1 MENNQN
7 LEQEIPQKEKLFDQD
22 NFEDDNNENGKVG
35 EEQVD
40 INFDGEYDGEMEEDE
55 EASKQLDQEN
65 KEIDQEREAEGEE
78 QDHQENIEHKQED
91 KEVDGQREMEAGHKG
106 DNEEAKEE
114 AIQEVHEE
122 QNEEVNNEN
131 NYDLIKE
138 EKEKQT
144 FDLID
149 NDKNINFN
157 KKISNKKRIEL
168 LSNRLNLN
176 RNKAQNSKIE
186 NITNKEI
193 EIDKEESNKNDDI
206 LSELLDEIQDFKV
219 KKQDFNIKLN
229 QYSKSSSNLD
239 MLDKELSKGL
249 EKLNNINYK
258 INNNYKTNE
267 EQKSNYQ
274 PNNINKILKNPKFK
288 EIISIMN
295 EKDLKVNKKNNIDK
309 KGLFSLRKMNQYN
322 FSNINLFIPKRNSNL
337 LNTLEKKNN
346 VNFRTFGNESNKYYI
361 SCIDGKAIVNGMRK
375 EIPFTSKLG
384 FNDSKLNKNNYLFDD
399 LNNKTNKNYTIKNYG
414 KTARRINS
422 LNINS
427 YFKKNENSKNN
438 CERNEMKIP
447 KIKVSK
453 GNLANKSN
461 KINNNYF
468 KMELKF
474 LK

>member
-1 MENNQN
+1 MENNKN
-7 LEQEIPQKEKLFDQD
+7 IEQEIPQEEKLIGQD

-35 EEQVD
+35 EEQIG

-114 AIQEVHEE
+114 ATQEVYEE
-122 QNEEVNNEN
+122 QNEEVINEK
-131 NYDLIKE
+131 NYDLTKE

-149 NDKNINFN
+149 NDKNIKFT

-176 RNKAQNSKIE
+176 KNKAQNSKIE

-249 EKLNNINYK
+249 EKLNNINYQ
-258 INNNYKTNE
+258 INNNYKANE

>member
-7 LEQEIPQKEKLFDQD
+7 IEQEEPQEEKLIDQD
-22 NFEDDNNENGKVG
+22 NFEDDNVENGKVG
-35 EEQVD
+35 EEQIG

-65 KEIDQEREAEGEE
+65 KEIDQEKEAEGEE
-78 QDHQENIEHKQED
+78 QVHQENIEHKQED
-91 KEVDGQREMEAGHKG
+91 KEVDGQREMEEGHKG
-106 DNEEAKEE
+106 DNEEAKE
-114 AIQEVHEE
+114 AAQDVYEE
-122 QNEEVNNEN
+122 QNEEINNEN
-131 NYDLIKE
+131 NYDLTKE
-138 EKEKQT
+138 EKEKDN

-149 NDKNINFN
+149 NDRNINFN
-157 KKISNKKRIEL
+157 KRLSNKRRIEL
-168 LSNRLNLN
+168 LSHRLNLN
-176 RNKAQNSKIE
+176 RNKAQNSKNE

-193 EIDKEESNKNDDI
+193 EIDKEESKKNDDI
-206 LSELLDEIQDFKV
+206 LSELLGEIQDFKS
-219 KKQDFNIKLN
+219 KKQDANIRTN
-229 QYSKSSSNLD
+229 PYSKSSYNLD
-239 MLDKELSKGL
+239 ILDKEISKGL

-258 INNNYKTNE
+258 INNTYKTNE

-274 PNNINKILKNPKFK
+274 PNNINKILRNPKFK

-295 EKDLKVNKKNNIDK
+295 EKDIKANKKNNINK
-309 KGLFSLRKMNQYN
+309 KGLFSLRKINHYN

-346 VNFRTFGNESNKYYI
+346 INFKTFGNENNKYYI

-375 EIPFTSKLG
+375 EIPFTSKLE
-384 FNDSKLNKNNYLFDD
+384 FNDSKLNKNNFLFDD
-399 LNNKTNKNYTIKNYG
+399 LNCKTNNNYAIKNYG

-427 YFKKNENSKNN
+427 YVKKNENSKNN
-438 CERNEMKIP
+438 GERNDMKIP
-447 KIKVSK
+447 KINASK
-453 GNLANKSN
+453 ENLANKSN
-461 KINNNYF
+461 KINGNYF

>member
-7 LEQEIPQKEKLFDQD
+7 IEQEEPQEEKLIDQD
-22 NFEDDNNENGKVG
+22 NFEDDNVENGKVG
-35 EEQVD
+35 EEQIG

-65 KEIDQEREAEGEE
+65 KEIDQEKEAEGEE
-78 QDHQENIEHKQED
+78 QVHQENIEHKQED
-91 KEVDGQREMEAGHKG
+91 KEVDGQREMEEGHKE
-106 DNEEAKEE
+106 DNEEAKEP
-114 AIQEVHEE
+114 AQDVYEE
-122 QNEEVNNEN
+122 QNEEINNEN
-131 NYDLIKE
+131 NYDLTKE
-138 EKEKQT
+138 EKEKDN

-149 NDKNINFN
+149 NDRNINFN
-157 KKISNKKRIEL
+157 KRLSNKRRIEL
-168 LSNRLNLN
+168 LSHRLNLN
-176 RNKAQNSKIE
+176 RNKAQNSKNE

-193 EIDKEESNKNDDI
+193 EIDKEESKKNDDI
-206 LSELLDEIQDFKV
+206 LSELLGEIQDFKS
-219 KKQDFNIKLN
+219 KKQDTNIRTN
-229 QYSKSSSNLD
+229 PYSKSSYNLD
-239 MLDKELSKGL
+239 ILDKEISKGL

-258 INNNYKTNE
+258 INNTYKTNE

-274 PNNINKILKNPKFK
+274 PNNINKILRNPKFK

-295 EKDLKVNKKNNIDK
+295 EKDIKANKKNNINK
-309 KGLFSLRKMNQYN
+309 KGLFSLRKINHYN

-346 VNFRTFGNESNKYYI
+346 INFKTFGNENNKYYI

-375 EIPFTSKLG
+375 EIPFTSKLE
-384 FNDSKLNKNNYLFDD
+384 FNDSKLNKNNFLFDD
-399 LNNKTNKNYTIKNYG
+399 LNCKTNNNYTIKNYG

-427 YFKKNENSKNN
+427 YVKKNENSKNN
-438 CERNEMKIP
+438 GERNDMKIP
-447 KIKVSK
+447 KIKASK
-453 GNLANKSN
+453 ENLANKSN
-461 KINNNYF
+461 KINGNYF

>member
-7 LEQEIPQKEKLFDQD
+7 IEQEEPQEEKLIDQD
-22 NFEDDNNENGKVG
+22 NFEDDNVENGKVG
-35 EEQVD
+35 EEQIG

-65 KEIDQEREAEGEE
+65 KEIDQEKEAEGEE
-78 QDHQENIEHKQED
+78 QVHQETIEHKQED
-91 KEVDGQREMEAGHKG
+91 KEVDGQREMEEGHKG
-106 DNEEAKEE
+106 DNEEAKQ
-114 AIQEVHEE
+114 AAQGDYEE
-122 QNEEVNNEN
+122 QNEEINNEN
-131 NYDLIKE
+131 NYDLTKE
-138 EKEKQT
+138 EKEKDN

-149 NDKNINFN
+149 NDRNINFN
-157 KKISNKKRIEL
+157 KRLSNKRRIEL
-168 LSNRLNLN
+168 LSHRLNLN
-176 RNKAQNSKIE
+176 RNKAQNSKNE

-193 EIDKEESNKNDDI
+193 EIDKEESKKNDDI
-206 LSELLDEIQDFKV
+206 LSELLGEIQDFKS
-219 KKQDFNIKLN
+219 KKQDANIRTN
-229 QYSKSSSNLD
+229 PYSKSSYNLD
-239 MLDKELSKGL
+239 ILDKEISKGL

-258 INNNYKTNE
+258 INNTYKINE

-274 PNNINKILKNPKFK
+274 PNNINKILRNPKFK

-295 EKDLKVNKKNNIDK
+295 EKDIKPNKKNNINK
-309 KGLFSLRKMNQYN
+309 KGLFSLRKINHYN

-346 VNFRTFGNESNKYYI
+346 INFKTFGNENNKYYI

-375 EIPFTSKLG
+375 EIPFTSKLE
-384 FNDSKLNKNNYLFDD
+384 FNDSKLNKNNFLFDD
-399 LNNKTNKNYTIKNYG
+399 LNCKTNNNYTIKNYG

-427 YFKKNENSKNN
+427 YVKKNENSKNN
-438 CERNEMKIP
+438 GERNDMKIP
-447 KIKVSK
+447 KIKASK
-453 GNLANKSN
+453 ENLANKSN
-461 KINNNYF
+461 KINGNYF

>member
-7 LEQEIPQKEKLFDQD
+7 IEREIPQEEKLIDQD

-35 EEQVD
+35 EEQIG

-55 EASKQLDQEN
+55 EVSKQLDQEN
-65 KEIDQEREAEGEE
+65 KEIGQEREAEGEE
-78 QDHQENIEHKQED
+78 QDHQENIEFKQED
-91 KEVDGQREMEAGHKG
+91 KEVDGQREIETEQKG
-106 DNEEAKEE
+106 DNKEVKEE
-114 AIQEVHEE
+114 AAQEVYEE
-122 QNEEVNNEN
+122 QNEEVNEN
-131 NYDLIKE
+131 NYDLTKE
-138 EKEKQT
+138 EKEKEN

-149 NDKNINFN
+149 NDKNKNFN
-157 KKISNKKRIEL
+157 KKLSNKKRIEL

-239 MLDKELSKGL
+239 ILDKELSKGL

>member
-7 LEQEIPQKEKLFDQD
+7 IEQEEPQEEKLIDQD
-22 NFEDDNNENGKVG
+22 NFEDDNVENGKVG
-35 EEQVD
+35 EEQIG

-65 KEIDQEREAEGEE
+65 KEIDQEKEAEGEE
-78 QDHQENIEHKQED
+78 QIHQENIEHKQED
-91 KEVDGQREMEAGHKG
+91 KEVDGQREMEEGHKG
-106 DNEEAKEE
+106 DNEEAKE
-114 AIQEVHEE
+114 AAQDVYEE
-122 QNEEVNNEN
+122 QNEEINNEN
-131 NYDLIKE
+131 NYDLTKE
-138 EKEKQT
+138 EKEKDN

-149 NDKNINFN
+149 NDRNINFN
-157 KKISNKKRIEL
+157 KRLSNKRRIEL
-168 LSNRLNLN
+168 LSHRLNLN
-176 RNKAQNSKIE
+176 RNKAQNSKNE

-193 EIDKEESNKNDDI
+193 EIDKEESKKNDDI
-206 LSELLDEIQDFKV
+206 LSELLGEIQDFKS
-219 KKQDFNIKLN
+219 KKQDANIRTN
-229 QYSKSSSNLD
+229 PYSKSSYNLD
-239 MLDKELSKGL
+239 ILDKEISKGL

-258 INNNYKTNE
+258 INNTYKTNE

-274 PNNINKILKNPKFK
+274 PNNINKILRNPKFK

-295 EKDLKVNKKNNIDK
+295 EKDIKANKKNNINK
-309 KGLFSLRKMNQYN
+309 KGLFSLRKINHYN

-346 VNFRTFGNESNKYYI
+346 INFKTFGNESNKYYI

-375 EIPFTSKLG
+375 EIPFTSKLE
-384 FNDSKLNKNNYLFDD
+384 FNDSKLNKNNFLFDD
-399 LNNKTNKNYTIKNYG
+399 LNCKTNNNYAIKNYG

-427 YFKKNENSKNN
+427 YVKKNENSKNN
-438 CERNEMKIP
+438 GERNDMKIP
-447 KIKVSK
+447 KIKASK
-453 GNLANKSN
+453 ENLANKSN
-461 KINNNYF
+461 KINGNYF

>member
-7 LEQEIPQKEKLFDQD
+7 IEQEEPQEEKLIDQD
-22 NFEDDNNENGKVG
+22 NFEDDNAENGKVG
-35 EEQVD
+35 EEQIG

-65 KEIDQEREAEGEE
+65 KEIDQEKEAEGEE
-78 QDHQENIEHKQED
+78 QFHQENIDHKQED
-91 KEVDGQREMEAGHKG
+91 KEVDGQREMEAGTKG

-114 AIQEVHEE
+114 AAQDDYEE
-122 QNEEVNNEN
+122 QNEEINNEN
-131 NYDLIKE
+131 NYDLTKE
-138 EKEKQT
+138 EKEKDNL
-144 FDLID
+144 DLID
-149 NDKNINFN
+149 NDRNINFN
-157 KKISNKKRIEL
+157 KRLSNKRRIEL

-176 RNKAQNSKIE
+176 RNKAQNSKNE

-193 EIDKEESNKNDDI
+193 EIDKEESKKNDDI
-206 LSELLDEIQDFKV
+206 LSELLGEFQDFKS
-219 KKQDFNIKLN
+219 KKQDANIKFN
-229 QYSKSSSNLD
+229 PYSKSSYNLD
-239 MLDKELSKGL
+239 ILDKEISKGL

-258 INNNYKTNE
+258 INNTYKTNE

-274 PNNINKILKNPKFK
+274 PNNINKILRNPKFK

-295 EKDLKVNKKNNIDK
+295 EKDLKVNKKNNIGK
-309 KGLFSLRKMNQYN
+309 KGLFSLRKINHYN

-346 VNFRTFGNESNKYYI
+346 INFKTFGNENNKYYI

-375 EIPFTSKLG
+375 EIPFTSKLE
-384 FNDSKLNKNNYLFDD
+384 FNDSKLNKNNFLFDD
-399 LNNKTNKNYTIKNYG
+399 LNCKTNNNYTIKNYG

-427 YFKKNENSKNN
+427 YVKKNENSKNN
-438 CERNEMKIP
+438 GERNDMKIP
-447 KIKVSK
+447 KIKASK
-453 GNLANKSN
+453 ENLANKSN
-461 KINNNYF
+461 KINGNYF

>member
-7 LEQEIPQKEKLFDQD
+7 IEQEEPQEEKLIDQD
-22 NFEDDNNENGKVG
+22 NFEDDNVENGKVG
-35 EEQVD
+35 EEQIG

-65 KEIDQEREAEGEE
+65 KEIDQEKEAEGEE
-78 QDHQENIEHKQED
+78 QVHQENIEHKQED
-91 KEVDGQREMEAGHKG
+91 KEVDGQREMEEGHKE
-106 DNEEAKEE
+106 DNEEAKEP
-114 AIQEVHEE
+114 AQDVYEE
-122 QNEEVNNEN
+122 QNEEINNEN
-131 NYDLIKE
+131 NYDLTKE
-138 EKEKQT
+138 EKEKDN

-149 NDKNINFN
+149 NDRNINFN
-157 KKISNKKRIEL
+157 KRLSNKRRIEL
-168 LSNRLNLN
+168 LSHRLNLN
-176 RNKAQNSKIE
+176 RNKAQNSKNE

-193 EIDKEESNKNDDI
+193 EIDKEESKKNDDI
-206 LSELLDEIQDFKV
+206 LSELLGEIQDFKS
-219 KKQDFNIKLN
+219 KKQDANIRTN
-229 QYSKSSSNLD
+229 PYSKSSYNLD
-239 MLDKELSKGL
+239 ILDKEISKGL

-258 INNNYKTNE
+258 INNTYKTNE

-274 PNNINKILKNPKFK
+274 PNNINKILRNPKFK

-295 EKDLKVNKKNNIDK
+295 EKDIKANKKNNINK
-309 KGLFSLRKMNQYN
+309 KGLFSLRKINHYN

-346 VNFRTFGNESNKYYI
+346 INFKTFGNENNKYYI

-375 EIPFTSKLG
+375 EIPFTSKLE
-384 FNDSKLNKNNYLFDD
+384 FNDSKLNKNNFLFDD
-399 LNNKTNKNYTIKNYG
+399 LNCKTNNNYTIKNYG

-427 YFKKNENSKNN
+427 YVKKNENSKNN
-438 CERNEMKIP
+438 GERNDMKIP
-447 KIKVSK
+447 KINASK
-453 GNLANKSN
+453 ENLANKSN
-461 KINNNYF
+461 KINGNYF

>member
-7 LEQEIPQKEKLFDQD
+7 IEQEIPQEEKLIDHD

-35 EEQVD
+35 EEQIG

-65 KEIDQEREAEGEE
+65 KEIDQEKEAEGEE
-78 QDHQENIEHKQED
+78 QFHQENIDHKQED
-91 KEVDGQREMEAGHKG
+91 KEVDGQREMEAGTKG

-114 AIQEVHEE
+114 AAQDDYEE
-122 QNEEVNNEN
+122 QNEEINNEN
-131 NYDLIKE
+131 NYDLTKE
-138 EKEKQT
+138 EKEKDNL
-144 FDLID
+144 DLID
-149 NDKNINFN
+149 NDRNINFN
-157 KKISNKKRIEL
+157 KRLSNKRRIEL

-176 RNKAQNSKIE
+176 RNKAQNSKNE

-193 EIDKEESNKNDDI
+193 EIDKEESKKNDDI
-206 LSELLDEIQDFKV
+206 LSELLGEFQDFKS
-219 KKQDFNIKLN
+219 KKQDANIKFN
-229 QYSKSSSNLD
+229 PYSKSSYNLD
-239 MLDKELSKGL
+239 ILDKEISKGL

-258 INNNYKTNE
+258 INNTYKTNE

-274 PNNINKILKNPKFK
+274 PNNINKILRNPKFK

-295 EKDLKVNKKNNIDK
+295 EKNLKENKKNNIGK
-309 KGLFSLRKMNQYN
+309 KGLFSLRKINHYN

-346 VNFRTFGNESNKYYI
+346 INFKTFGNENNKYYI

-375 EIPFTSKLG
+375 EIPFTSKLE
-384 FNDSKLNKNNYLFDD
+384 FNDSKLNKNNFLFDD
-399 LNNKTNKNYTIKNYG
+399 LNCKTNNNYTIKNYG

-427 YFKKNENSKNN
+427 YVKKNENSKNN
-438 CERNEMKIP
+438 GERNDMKIP
-447 KIKVSK
+447 KIKASK
-453 GNLANKSN
+453 ENLANKSN
-461 KINNNYF
+461 KINGNYF

>member
-1 MENNQN
+1 MENNKN
-7 LEQEIPQKEKLFDQD
+7 IEQEIPQEEKLIDQD

-35 EEQVD
+35 EEQIG

-91 KEVDGQREMEAGHKG
+91 KEVDGQKEMEAGHKG
-106 DNEEAKEE
+106 NNEEAKEE

>member
-7 LEQEIPQKEKLFDQD
+7 IDQEIPQEEKLIDQD
-22 NFEDDNNENGKVG
+22 NFEDDNVENGKVG
-35 EEQVD
+35 EEQIG

-65 KEIDQEREAEGEE
+65 KEIDQEREAECED

-91 KEVDGQREMEAGHKG
+91 KEIDRQREMESGHKR

-114 AIQEVHEE
+114 AAQEVFEE

-131 NYDLIKE
+131 NYDLTKE
-138 EKEKQT
+138 RKEKDN
-144 FDLID
+144 FDLMD
-149 NDKNINFN
+149 NDKNLNFN
-157 KKISNKKRIEL
+157 KKMSHKRRIEL
-168 LSNRLNLN
+168 LSCRLNLN

-186 NITNKEI
+186 NITSKDI
-193 EIDKEESNKNDDI
+193 EIDKEESKKNDDI
-206 LSELLDEIQDFKV
+206 LSELLGEIQDFKA
-219 KKQDFNIKLN
+219 KNKDNNIKLN
-229 QYSKSSSNLD
+229 PYSKSSSNLD
-239 MLDKELSKGL
+239 ILDKEISKGL
-249 EKLNNINYK
+249 EKLNNLNYK
-258 INNNYKTNE
+258 INNTYKTNE

-274 PNNINKILKNPKFK
+274 PNNINKILRNPKFK

-295 EKDLKVNKKNNIDK
+295 EKDLKANKKNNISK
-309 KGLFSLRKMNQYN
+309 KGLFSLRKINNYN
-322 FSNINLFIPKRNSNL
+322 FSNIDLFIPKGNSNL

-346 VNFRTFGNESNKYYI
+346 INFKTFGNESNKYYI

-375 EIPFTSKLG
+375 EIPFGSKLD
-384 FNDSKLNKNNYLFDD
+384 FNDSKLNKNNFLFDG
-399 LNNKTNKNYTIKNYG
+399 LNNKTNNNYTIKNYG

-427 YFKKNENSKNN
+427 YIKKNKNSKNN
-438 CERNEMKIP
+438 VERNDMNIP
-447 KIKVSK
+447 KMKVSK
-453 GNLANKSN
+453 ENLTNKSN
-461 KINNNYF
+461 KINDNYF

>member
-7 LEQEIPQKEKLFDQD
+7 IEQEEPQEEKLIDQD
-22 NFEDDNNENGKVG
+22 NFEDDNVENGKVG
-35 EEQVD
+35 EEQIG

-65 KEIDQEREAEGEE
+65 KEIDQEKEAEGEE
-78 QDHQENIEHKQED
+78 QVHQENIEHKQED
-91 KEVDGQREMEAGHKG
+91 KEVDGQREMEEGHKE
-106 DNEEAKEE
+106 DNEEAKEP
-114 AIQEVHEE
+114 AQDVYEE
-122 QNEEVNNEN
+122 QNEEINNEN
-131 NYDLIKE
+131 NYDLTKE
-138 EKEKQT
+138 EKEKDN

-149 NDKNINFN
+149 NDRNINFN
-157 KKISNKKRIEL
+157 KRLSNKRRIEL
-168 LSNRLNLN
+168 LSHRLNLN
-176 RNKAQNSKIE
+176 RNKAQNSKNE

-193 EIDKEESNKNDDI
+193 EIDKEESKKNEDI
-206 LSELLDEIQDFKV
+206 LSELLGEIQDFKS
-219 KKQDFNIKLN
+219 KKQDTNIRTN
-229 QYSKSSSNLD
+229 PYSKSSYNLD
-239 MLDKELSKGL
+239 ILDKEISKGL

-258 INNNYKTNE
+258 INNTYKINE

-274 PNNINKILKNPKFK
+274 PNNINKILRNPKFK

-295 EKDLKVNKKNNIDK
+295 EKDIKANKKNNINK
-309 KGLFSLRKMNQYN
+309 KGLFSLRKINHYN

-346 VNFRTFGNESNKYYI
+346 INFKTFGNENNKYYI

-375 EIPFTSKLG
+375 EIPFTSKLE
-384 FNDSKLNKNNYLFDD
+384 FNDSKLNKNNFLFDD
-399 LNNKTNKNYTIKNYG
+399 LNCKTNNNYTIKNYG

-427 YFKKNENSKNN
+427 YVKKNENSKNN
-438 CERNEMKIP
+438 GERNDMKIP
-447 KIKVSK
+447 KIKASK
-453 GNLANKSN
+453 ENLANKSN
-461 KINNNYF
+461 KINGNYF

>member
-7 LEQEIPQKEKLFDQD
+7 IEQEEPQEEKLIDQD
-22 NFEDDNNENGKVG
+22 NFEDDNTENGKVG
-35 EEQVD
+35 EEQVG

-65 KEIDQEREAEGEE
+65 KEINHEREAEGEE
-78 QDHQENIEHKQED
+78 QDQQENIENNQKD
-91 KEVDGQREMEAGHKG
+91 KEVDGQREHEAGNKQ
-106 DNEEAKEE
+106 DNEETKEE
-114 AIQEVHEE
+114 AAQEGYEE

-131 NYDLIKE
+131 NYDLTKE
-138 EKEKQT
+138 EKEGDN
-144 FDLID
+144 FDLMD

-157 KKISNKKRIEL
+157 KKLSNRKRIEL
-168 LSNRLNLN
+168 LSSRLNLN
-176 RNKAQNSKIE
+176 RNKAQNSKNE
-186 NITNKEI
+186 NMTNKEI
-193 EIDKEESNKNDDI
+193 EIDKEESKKNDDI
-206 LSELLDEIQDFKV
+206 LSELLGEIQEFKT

-229 QYSKSSSNLD
+229 PHSKSSYNLD
-239 MLDKELSKGL
+239 ILDKEISKGL

-258 INNNYKTNE
+258 INNTYKINE

-274 PNNINKILKNPKFK
+274 PNNMNKILKNPKFK

-295 EKDLKVNKKNNIDK
+295 EKDLNVKKKNNVGK
-309 KGLFSLRKMNQYN
+309 KGLFSLRKMNN
-322 FSNINLFIPKRNSNL
+322 FDFSNINLFIPKRNSNL
-337 LNTLEKKNN
+337 LNTLEKKSNI
-346 VNFRTFGNESNKYYI
+346 NFKTFGNESNRYYI

-375 EIPFTSKLG
+375 EIHFSSKLD
-384 FNDSKLNKNNYLFDD
+384 FNDSKLNKNNFLFDD
-399 LNNKTNKNYTIKNYG
+399 LNCKTNNNYTIKNYG

-427 YFKKNENSKNN
+427 YFKSNENSKNN
-438 CERNEMKIP
+438 GDRNDMKIP
-447 KIKVSK
+447 KLKVTK
-453 GNLANKSN
+453 MNLPNKSN

>member
-7 LEQEIPQKEKLFDQD
+7 IEQEEPQEEKLIDQD
-22 NFEDDNNENGKVG
+22 NFEDDNVENGKVG
-35 EEQVD
+35 EEQIG

-65 KEIDQEREAEGEE
+65 KEIDQEKEAEGEE
-78 QDHQENIEHKQED
+78 QVHQETIEHKQED
-91 KEVDGQREMEAGHKG
+91 KEVDGQREMEEGHKG
-106 DNEEAKEE
+106 DNEEAKQ
-114 AIQEVHEE
+114 AAQGDYEE
-122 QNEEVNNEN
+122 QNEEINNEN
-131 NYDLIKE
+131 NYDLTKE
-138 EKEKQT
+138 EKEKDN

-149 NDKNINFN
+149 NDRNINFN
-157 KKISNKKRIEL
+157 KRLSNKRRIEL
-168 LSNRLNLN
+168 LSHRLNLN
-176 RNKAQNSKIE
+176 RNKAQNSKNE

-193 EIDKEESNKNDDI
+193 EIDKEESKKNDDI
-206 LSELLDEIQDFKV
+206 LSELLGEIQDFKS
-219 KKQDFNIKLN
+219 KKQDANIRTN
-229 QYSKSSSNLD
+229 PYSKSSYNLD
-239 MLDKELSKGL
+239 ILDKEISKGL

-258 INNNYKTNE
+258 INNTYKINE

-274 PNNINKILKNPKFK
+274 PNNINKILRNPKFK

-295 EKDLKVNKKNNIDK
+295 EKDIKPNKKNNINK
-309 KGLFSLRKMNQYN
+309 KGLFSLRKINHYN

-346 VNFRTFGNESNKYYI
+346 INFKTFGNVNNKYYI

-375 EIPFTSKLG
+375 EIPFTSKLE
-384 FNDSKLNKNNYLFDD
+384 FNDSKLNKNNFLFDD
-399 LNNKTNKNYTIKNYG
+399 LNCKTNNNYSIKNYG

-427 YFKKNENSKNN
+427 YVKKNENSKNN
-438 CERNEMKIP
+438 GERNDMKIP
-447 KIKVSK
+447 KIKASK
-453 GNLANKSN
+453 ENLANKSN
-461 KINNNYF
+461 KINGNYF

>member
-7 LEQEIPQKEKLFDQD
+7 IEQEIPQEEKLIDQD

-35 EEQVD
+35 EEQIG

-55 EASKQLDQEN
+55 EVSKQLDQEN
-65 KEIDQEREAEGEE
+65 KEIEQEREAEGEE
-78 QDHQENIEHKQED
+78 QDHQENIEYKQED
-91 KEVDGQREMEAGHKG
+91 KEVDGKREIETEQKG
-106 DNEEAKEE
+106 DNKEVKKEA
-114 AIQEVHEE
+114 AQEVYEE
-122 QNEEVNNEN
+122 QNEEINEN
-131 NYDLIKE
+131 NYDLAKE
-138 EKEKQT
+138 EKEKEN

-149 NDKNINFN
+149 NDNNINFN
-157 KKISNKKRIEL
+157 KKLSNKKRIEL

-186 NITNKEI
+186 NIANKEI
-193 EIDKEESNKNDDI
+193 EIDKEESKKNDDI
-206 LSELLDEIQDFKV
+206 LSELLVEIQDFKS
-219 KKQDFNIKLN
+219 KKQDFNIKLP
-229 QYSKSSSNLD
+229 QYSKSSFNLD
-239 MLDKELSKGL
+239 ILDKEISKGL

-258 INNNYKTNE
+258 INNTYKTNE

-295 EKDLKVNKKNNIDK
+295 EKDLKVNKKNNIGK
-309 KGLFSLRKMNQYN
+309 KGLFSLKKINQYN
-322 FSNINLFIPKRNSNL
+322 FTNINLFIPKRISNF

-375 EIPFTSKLG
+375 AIPFHSKLDY
-384 FNDSKLNKNNYLFDD
+384 NDIKLNKNNLLFDD
-399 LNNKTNKNYTIKNYG
+399 LNNKTNNNYTMKNYG

-427 YFKKNENSKNN
+427 YLKKIENSKNN
-438 CERNEMKIP
+438 VERNDIKIH

-453 GNLANKSN
+453 ENLTNKPKN
-461 KINNNYF
+461 IDNNYF

>member
-7 LEQEIPQKEKLFDQD
+7 IEQEEPQEEKLIDQD
-22 NFEDDNNENGKVG
+22 NFEDDNVENGKVG
-35 EEQVD
+35 EEQIG

-65 KEIDQEREAEGEE
+65 KEIDQEKEAEGEE
-78 QDHQENIEHKQED
+78 QIHQENIEHKQED
-91 KEVDGQREMEAGHKG
+91 KEVDGQREMEEGHKG
-106 DNEEAKEE
+106 DNEEAKE
-114 AIQEVHEE
+114 AAQDVYEE
-122 QNEEVNNEN
+122 QNEEINNEN
-131 NYDLIKE
+131 NYDLTKE
-138 EKEKQT
+138 EKEKDN

-149 NDKNINFN
+149 NDRNINFN
-157 KKISNKKRIEL
+157 KRLSNKRRIEL
-168 LSNRLNLN
+168 LSHRLNLN
-176 RNKAQNSKIE
+176 RNKAQNSKNE

-193 EIDKEESNKNDDI
+193 EIDKEESKKNDDI
-206 LSELLDEIQDFKV
+206 LSELLGEIQDFKS
-219 KKQDFNIKLN
+219 KKQDANIRTN
-229 QYSKSSSNLD
+229 PYSKSSYNLD
-239 MLDKELSKGL
+239 ILDKEISKGL

-258 INNNYKTNE
+258 INNTYKTNE

-274 PNNINKILKNPKFK
+274 PNNINKILRNPKFK

-295 EKDLKVNKKNNIDK
+295 EKDIKANKKNNINK
-309 KGLFSLRKMNQYN
+309 KGLFSLRKINHYN

-346 VNFRTFGNESNKYYI
+346 INFKTFGNENNKYYI

-375 EIPFTSKLG
+375 EIPFTSKLE
-384 FNDSKLNKNNYLFDD
+384 FNDSKLNKNNFLFDD
-399 LNNKTNKNYTIKNYG
+399 LNCKTNNNYTIKNYG

-427 YFKKNENSKNN
+427 YVKKNENSKNN
-438 CERNEMKIP
+438 GERNDMKIP
-447 KIKVSK
+447 KIKASK
-453 GNLANKSN
+453 ENLANKSN
-461 KINNNYF
+461 KINGNYF

>member
-7 LEQEIPQKEKLFDQD
+7 IEQEEPQEEKLIDQD
-22 NFEDDNNENGKVG
+22 NFEDDNVENGKVG
-35 EEQVD
+35 EEQIG

-65 KEIDQEREAEGEE
+65 KEIDQEKEAEGEE
-78 QDHQENIEHKQED
+78 QIHQENIEHKQED
-91 KEVDGQREMEAGHKG
+91 KEVDGQREMEEGHKG
-106 DNEEAKEE
+106 DNEEAKE
-114 AIQEVHEE
+114 AAQDVYEE
-122 QNEEVNNEN
+122 QNEEINNEN
-131 NYDLIKE
+131 NYDLTKE
-138 EKEKQT
+138 EKEKDN

-149 NDKNINFN
+149 NDRNINFN
-157 KKISNKKRIEL
+157 KRLSNKRRIEL
-168 LSNRLNLN
+168 LSHRLNLN
-176 RNKAQNSKIE
+176 RNKAQNSKNE

-193 EIDKEESNKNDDI
+193 EIDKEESKKNDDI
-206 LSELLDEIQDFKV
+206 LSELLGEIQDFKS
-219 KKQDFNIKLN
+219 KKQDANIRTN
-229 QYSKSSSNLD
+229 PYSKSSYNLD
-239 MLDKELSKGL
+239 ILDKEISKGL

-258 INNNYKTNE
+258 INNTYKTNE

-274 PNNINKILKNPKFK
+274 PNNINKILRNPKFK

-295 EKDLKVNKKNNIDK
+295 EKDLKANKKNNINK
-309 KGLFSLRKMNQYN
+309 KGLFSLRKINHYN

-346 VNFRTFGNESNKYYI
+346 INFKTFGNENNKYYI

-375 EIPFTSKLG
+375 EIPFTSKLE
-384 FNDSKLNKNNYLFDD
+384 FNDSKLNKNNFLFDD
-399 LNNKTNKNYTIKNYG
+399 LNCKTNNNYSIKNYG

-427 YFKKNENSKNN
+427 YVKKNENSKNN
-438 CERNEMKIP
+438 GERNNMKIP
-447 KIKVSK
+447 KIKASK
-453 GNLANKSN
+453 ENLTNKSN
-461 KINNNYF
+461 KINGNYF

>member
-7 LEQEIPQKEKLFDQD
+7 IEQEEPQEEKLIDQD
-22 NFEDDNNENGKVG
+22 NFEDDNVENGKVG
-35 EEQVD
+35 EEQIG

-65 KEIDQEREAEGEE
+65 KEIDQEKEAEGEE
-78 QDHQENIEHKQED
+78 QVHQENIEHKQED
-91 KEVDGQREMEAGHKG
+91 KEVDGQREMEEGHKG
-106 DNEEAKEE
+106 DNEEAKE
-114 AIQEVHEE
+114 AAQDVYEE
-122 QNEEVNNEN
+122 QNEEINNEN
-131 NYDLIKE
+131 NYDLTKE
-138 EKEKQT
+138 EKEKDN

-149 NDKNINFN
+149 NDRNINFN
-157 KKISNKKRIEL
+157 KRLSNKRRIEL
-168 LSNRLNLN
+168 LSHRLNLN
-176 RNKAQNSKIE
+176 RNKAQNSKNE

-193 EIDKEESNKNDDI
+193 EIDKEESKKNDDI
-206 LSELLDEIQDFKV
+206 LSELLGEIQDFKS
-219 KKQDFNIKLN
+219 KKQDANIRTN
-229 QYSKSSSNLD
+229 PYSKSSYNLD
-239 MLDKELSKGL
+239 NLDKEISKGL

-258 INNNYKTNE
+258 INNTYKTNE

-274 PNNINKILKNPKFK
+274 PNNINKILRNPKFK

-295 EKDLKVNKKNNIDK
+295 EKDIKANKKNNINK
-309 KGLFSLRKMNQYN
+309 KGLFSLRKINHYN

-346 VNFRTFGNESNKYYI
+346 INFKTFGNESNKYYI

-375 EIPFTSKLG
+375 EIPFTSKLE
-384 FNDSKLNKNNYLFDD
+384 FNDSKLNKNNFLFDD
-399 LNNKTNKNYTIKNYG
+399 LNCKTNNNYAIKNYG

-427 YFKKNENSKNN
+427 YVKKNENSKNN
-438 CERNEMKIP
+438 GERNDMKIP
-447 KIKVSK
+447 KINASK
-453 GNLANKSN
+453 ENLANKSN
-461 KINNNYF
+461 KINGNYF

>member
-1 MENNQN
+1 
-7 LEQEIPQKEKLFDQD
+7 
-22 NFEDDNNENGKVG
+22 
-35 EEQVD
+35 
-40 INFDGEYDGEMEEDE
+40 
-55 EASKQLDQEN
+55 
-65 KEIDQEREAEGEE
+65 
-78 QDHQENIEHKQED
+78 
-91 KEVDGQREMEAGHKG
+91 MEAGHKG

-122 QNEEVNNEN
+122 QNEEGNNEN

-414 KTARRINS
+414 KTVRRINS

-427 YFKKNENSKNN
+427 YFKKNEYSKNN

>member
-7 LEQEIPQKEKLFDQD
+7 IDQEEPQEEKLIDQD
-22 NFEDDNNENGKVG
+22 NFEDDNVENGKVG
-35 EEQVD
+35 EEQIG

-65 KEIDQEREAEGEE
+65 KEIGQEKEVEGEE
-78 QDHQENIEHKQED
+78 LFHQENIENKQED
-91 KEVDGQREMEAGHKG
+91 KEVDGQGEMEAGPKG
-106 DNEEAKEE
+106 DNEEVKEE
-114 AIQEVHEE
+114 AAQEAYEE
-122 QNEEVNNEN
+122 QNEEINNEN
-131 NYDLIKE
+131 NYDLTKE
-138 EKEKQT
+138 EKEKEN

-149 NDKNINFN
+149 NDKNVNFN
-157 KKISNKKRIEL
+157 KRLSNKRRIEL
-168 LSNRLNLN
+168 LSHRLNLN
-176 RNKAQNSKIE
+176 RNKAQNSKNE

-193 EIDKEESNKNDDI
+193 EIDKEESKKNDDI
-206 LSELLDEIQDFKV
+206 LSELLGEIQDFKS
-219 KKQDFNIKLN
+219 KKQDANIRLN
-229 QYSKSSSNLD
+229 PYSKSSYNLD
-239 MLDKELSKGL
+239 ILDKEISKGL

-258 INNNYKTNE
+258 INNTYKTNE

-274 PNNINKILKNPKFK
+274 PNNINKILRNPKFK

-295 EKDLKVNKKNNIDK
+295 EKDLKANKKNNINK
-309 KGLFSLRKMNQYN
+309 KGLFSLRKINHYN

-346 VNFRTFGNESNKYYI
+346 INFKTFGNENNKYYI

-375 EIPFTSKLG
+375 EIPFTSKLE
-384 FNDSKLNKNNYLFDD
+384 FNDSKLNKNNFLFDD
-399 LNNKTNKNYTIKNYG
+399 LNCKTNNNYSIKNYG

-427 YFKKNENSKNN
+427 YVKKNENSKNN
-438 CERNEMKIP
+438 GERNNMKIP
-447 KIKVSK
+447 KIKASK
-453 GNLANKSN
+453 ENLTNKSN
-461 KINNNYF
+461 KINGNYF

>member
-7 LEQEIPQKEKLFDQD
+7 IEQEEPQEEKLIDQD
-22 NFEDDNNENGKVG
+22 NFEDDNVENGKVG
-35 EEQVD
+35 EEQIG

-65 KEIDQEREAEGEE
+65 KEIDQEKEAEGEE
-78 QDHQENIEHKQED
+78 QIHQENIEHKQED
-91 KEVDGQREMEAGHKG
+91 KEVDGQREMEEGHKG
-106 DNEEAKEE
+106 DNEEAKE
-114 AIQEVHEE
+114 AAQDVYEE
-122 QNEEVNNEN
+122 QNEEINNEN
-131 NYDLIKE
+131 NYDLTKE
-138 EKEKQT
+138 EKEKDN

-149 NDKNINFN
+149 NDRNINFN
-157 KKISNKKRIEL
+157 KRLSNKRRIEL
-168 LSNRLNLN
+168 LSHRLNLN
-176 RNKAQNSKIE
+176 RNKAQNSKNE

-193 EIDKEESNKNDDI
+193 EIDKEESKKNDDI
-206 LSELLDEIQDFKV
+206 LSELLGEIQDFKS
-219 KKQDFNIKLN
+219 KKQDANIRTN
-229 QYSKSSSNLD
+229 PYSKSSYNLD
-239 MLDKELSKGL
+239 ILDKEISKGL

-258 INNNYKTNE
+258 INNTYKTNE

-274 PNNINKILKNPKFK
+274 PNNINKILRNPKFK

-295 EKDLKVNKKNNIDK
+295 EKDIKANKKNNINK
-309 KGLFSLRKMNQYN
+309 KGLFSLRKINHYN

-346 VNFRTFGNESNKYYI
+346 INFKTFGNENNKYYI

-375 EIPFTSKLG
+375 EIPFTSKLE
-384 FNDSKLNKNNYLFDD
+384 FNDSKLNKNNFLFDD
-399 LNNKTNKNYTIKNYG
+399 LNCKTNNNYAIKNYG

-427 YFKKNENSKNN
+427 YVKKNENSKNN
-438 CERNEMKIP
+438 GERNDMKIP
-447 KIKVSK
+447 KIKASK
-453 GNLANKSN
+453 ENLANKSN
-461 KINNNYF
+461 KINGNYF

>member
-7 LEQEIPQKEKLFDQD
+7 IEQEEPQEEKLIDQD
-22 NFEDDNNENGKVG
+22 NFEDDNVENGKVG
-35 EEQVD
+35 EEQIG

-65 KEIDQEREAEGEE
+65 KEIDQEKEAEGEE
-78 QDHQENIEHKQED
+78 QVHQENIEHKQED
-91 KEVDGQREMEAGHKG
+91 KEVDGQREMEEGHKG
-106 DNEEAKEE
+106 DNEEAKQ
-114 AIQEVHEE
+114 AAQDDYEE
-122 QNEEVNNEN
+122 QNEEINNEN
-131 NYDLIKE
+131 NYDLTKE
-138 EKEKQT
+138 EKEKDN

-149 NDKNINFN
+149 NDRNINFN
-157 KKISNKKRIEL
+157 KRLSNKRRIEL
-168 LSNRLNLN
+168 LSHRLNLN
-176 RNKAQNSKIE
+176 RNKAQNSKNE

-193 EIDKEESNKNDDI
+193 EIDKEESKKNDDI
-206 LSELLDEIQDFKV
+206 LSELLGEIQDFKS
-219 KKQDFNIKLN
+219 KKQDANIRTN
-229 QYSKSSSNLD
+229 PYSKSSYNLD
-239 MLDKELSKGL
+239 ILDKEISKGL

-258 INNNYKTNE
+258 INNTYKTNE

-274 PNNINKILKNPKFK
+274 PNNINKILRNPKFK

-295 EKDLKVNKKNNIDK
+295 EKDIKANKKNNINK
-309 KGLFSLRKMNQYN
+309 KGLFSLRKINHYN

-346 VNFRTFGNESNKYYI
+346 INFKTFGNENNKYYI

-375 EIPFTSKLG
+375 EIPFTSKLE
-384 FNDSKLNKNNYLFDD
+384 FNDSKLNKNNFLFDD
-399 LNNKTNKNYTIKNYG
+399 LNCKTNNNYTTKNYG

-427 YFKKNENSKNN
+427 YVKKNENSKNN
-438 CERNEMKIP
+438 GERNDMKIP
-447 KIKVSK
+447 KIKASK
-453 GNLANKSN
+453 ENLANKSN
-461 KINNNYF
+461 KINGNYF